1 MAFVEGTGDEFLLT
15 CFVCKNPFGL
25 VAQFCGYCQ
34 ATRQQALG
42 VERARASQQIIT
54 DAPEIEPEPVHNI
67 NNEIS
72 TPAAERVKKQAP
84 KQESLVFQNMRLRT
98 DTFKDWQ
105 TKHSK
110 PIGALAGLTFMA
122 FAYVIIQTYLFVNTT
137 PTLDAEKY
145 LYPAVTHEASY
156 FDSSNSGTSS
166 KAKIFPTKY
175 LTWDA
180 STSDRWSTKA
190 SWNGWTGKAEITFT
204 PAGNLETDRPV
215 LAQFHA
221 KYTTYWKVFR
231 TITWEPATAAAQL
244 ELTYPSNKNLSIY
257 LNGLAAGSTANPAVP
272 AGTYQ
277 MYPGPLEIKYYD
289 LNTGKPVDAYTT
301 NYFISTSGV
310 FKTNYDN

>member
-42 VERARASQQIIT
+42 VERARASQQVIT
-54 DAPEIEPEPVHNI
+54 DVPEPAPVHNI
-67 NNEIS
+67 NDEINA
-72 TPAAERVKKQAP
+72 PAAEIARVKKP
-84 KQESLVFQNMRLRT
+84 KRQNLFFQNMRIRIDAL
-98 DTFKDWQ
+98 KDWQ
-105 TKHSK
+105 VRRSK
-110 PIGALAGLTFMA
+110 PIGAIAGVTFLA
-122 FAYVIIQTYLFVNTT
+122 FAYVIIQTYLFVNVA

-145 LYPAVTHEASY
+145 LYPAVTHEVSY
-156 FDSSNSGTSS
+156 FDSSKSGTSTT

-204 PAGNLETDRPV
+204 PAGNQETDRPV

-221 KYTTYWKVFR
+221 KYTTHWKVFR

-257 LNGLAAGSTANPAVP
+257 INGLAAGSTTNPAVTT
-272 AGTYQ
+272 GTYQ

-289 LNTGKPVDAYTT
+289 LNTGKLVDGYTV
-301 NYFISTSGV
+301 NYFISTSGQ
-310 FKTNYDN
+310 FKTSYEN